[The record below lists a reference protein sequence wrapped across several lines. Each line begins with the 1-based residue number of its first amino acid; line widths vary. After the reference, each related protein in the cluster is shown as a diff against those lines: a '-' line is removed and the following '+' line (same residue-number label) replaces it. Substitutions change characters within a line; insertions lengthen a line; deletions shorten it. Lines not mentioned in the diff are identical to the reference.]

1 MCLLQVLTSILKTPM
16 KHFVTLI
23 VFMLAS
29 LVAYAADVGNHEVNT
44 HDSQCSLEAPGN
56 LVIVYDYHC
65 LDNFGSVS
73 SLCDAAIFKHDNF
86 VPVPASFKLPSYL
99 NHYNT
104 DFICHSSMQNVKWRH
119 RQFGEIAM
127 NLRFTSYTYKR

>member
-1 MCLLQVLTSILKTPM
+1 
-16 KHFVTLI
+16 
-23 VFMLAS
+23 MLAS
-29 LVAYAADVGNHEVNT
+29 LVAYAADVGNYEVNT
-44 HDSQCSLEAPGN
+44 HDSQCSLEAPCN

-65 LDNFGSVS
+65 LDNFGNLI
-73 SLCDAAIFKHDNF
+73 LCDAAIFKHDNF

-99 NHYNT
+99 LSYNT
-104 DFICHSSMQNVKWRH
+104 DYLCPSSMKNVKWRH